1 MPECAHSISD
11 QPWNIS
17 ANSQSMFAAGQPAD
31 LAAAPLLPS
40 LGPPSFNTILLSLT
54 GLLPRPAPVYINL
67 LQFCPVLASPRQWP
81 GEDRGLEL
89 VNITFVYPTFHT

>member
-54 GLLPRPAPVYINL
+54 GLLPRPSSGVNKLATVLPGPCIAPTV
-67 LQFCPVLASPRQWP
+67 AR
-81 GEDRGLEL
+81 
-89 VNITFVYPTFHT
+89 